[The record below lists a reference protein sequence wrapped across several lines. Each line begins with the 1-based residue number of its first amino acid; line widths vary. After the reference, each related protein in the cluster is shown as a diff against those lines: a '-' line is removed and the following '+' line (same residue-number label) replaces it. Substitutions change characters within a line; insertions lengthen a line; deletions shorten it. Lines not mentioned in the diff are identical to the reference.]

1 MLMSFRILRAHR
13 WMTTAAA
20 VRRSSSFSFQ
30 SMLQRAHVTARKMQ
44 PSQEMQRGDN
54 KARSTIVRS
63 ICTTVTEEGRE
74 HTSAGNLGIA

>member
-30 SMLQRAHVTARKMQ
+30 SMLQRAHVTARKCNH
-44 PSQEMQRGDN
+44 QEMQRGDN